1 MGQLPRMMLDA
12 NGNAMQLLSPSAA
25 AYSLSAKAAS
35 SVQALS
41 TGCRVISLYNN
52 GGDGARFR
60 IGDAAAVA
68 VSTDHY
74 IAPGERLWIS
84 LGAPGFATHLAIIR
98 AAYAAADIP
107 LEVSEW
113 Q

>member
-12 NGNAMQLLSPSAA
+12 NGNALQLLSPGAA

-84 LGAPGFATHLAIIR
+84 LGAPAFSTHLAVIR
-98 AAYAAADIP
+98 AASATVDIP
-107 LEVSEW
+107 IEVSEW